1 MIRGPM
7 PKSPLLVDRLLKT
20 PHLEKIVPHLQPEVL
35 HRVIQA
41 CTLED
46 CAGLIAMATPAQIS
60 RVLDLDLWRVRGRG
74 TDEQLDA
81 ARFGTWLEVLMESA
95 RSEQAGKTATHVV
108 FCDEFQEVVKTDNGQ
123 PQ

>member
-1 MIRGPM
+1 MIRAPM

-46 CAGLIAMATPAQIS
+46 CADLIAMATPAQIS
-60 RVLDLDLWRVRGRG
+60 RVSIWISGACADAAPTNNSMPAVSGRG
-74 TDEQLDA
+74 
-81 ARFGTWLEVLMESA
+81 W
-95 RSEQAGKTATHVV
+95 K
-108 FCDEFQEVVKTDNGQ
+108 C
-123 PQ
+123 